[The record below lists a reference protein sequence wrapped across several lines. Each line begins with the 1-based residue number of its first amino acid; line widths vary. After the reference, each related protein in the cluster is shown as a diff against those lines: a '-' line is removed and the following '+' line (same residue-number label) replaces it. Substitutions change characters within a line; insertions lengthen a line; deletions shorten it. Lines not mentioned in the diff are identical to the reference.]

1 MNSANSSGDQNAVVE
16 STVTE
21 ILKTM
26 QQQMMMQSVGINK
39 AIATATIATMAV
51 ASAMQ
56 FLQQQ
61 RIGLEQ
67 RAAVPVEVIIL
78 PTIPFVPSVQHQNP
92 VRFLAF
98 PRPVGQVPDSIQ
110 RHLHAATAKFEKQEN
125 I

>member
-1 MNSANSSGDQNAVVE
+1 MNSANSSGDQNAAVE

-39 AIATATIATMAV
+39 AIETATTATMAV
-51 ASAMQ
+51 ATAMQ

-61 RIGLEQ
+61 SMGLEH
-67 RAAVPVEVIIL
+67 RSAAPVGVIIS

-92 VRFLAF
+92 V
-98 PRPVGQVPDSIQ
+98 
-110 RHLHAATAKFEKQEN
+110 
-125 I
+125 

>member
-1 MNSANSSGDQNAVVE
+1 MNSANSSGDQNAAVE

-39 AIATATIATMAV
+39 AIETATIATMAV

-78 PTIPFVPSVQHQNP
+78 PTIPFVPSAQHQIP
-92 VRFLAF
+92 VQILAV
-98 PRPVGQVPDSIQ
+98 PRPVGHVPDSIQ
-110 RHLHAATAKFEKQEN
+110 RHLQVETAKFGK
-125 I
+125 